1 MVRNIHLNEAK
12 INFSNGQNKAKRENK
27 KKNKK
32 WNPKS
37 LGGVTCQNFDM
48 PPAAFQEKR
57 EKEKHMENVINRELG
72 S

>member
-1 MVRNIHLNEAK
+1 MKRKSTSVTGK
-12 INFSNGQNKAKRENK
+12 IKQKGKI